1 MTYTR
6 QEPSQRY
13 QELVGLYKNYHEAKT
28 DKYLGHSLRPHISTI
43 KTLVSATGARSILDY
58 GSGKGLLYKQDN
70 PSIRSLWNVDEI
82 VCYDPGV
89 AEFSTLPDGIFDGVI
104 STDVL
109 EHVPESDA
117 PWIVREM
124 FAHARRFVYANIANY
139 PALKTLA
146 NGENAHC
153 TQRPI
158 AWWKA
163 VFDKAQTSGV
173 SYRIEVQSRLR
184 IPIFGKVI
192 KREATATG

>member
-13 QELVGLYKNYHEAKT
+13 QELVWLYKNYHEAKT

-43 KTLVSATGARSILDY
+43 KKLVSVAGARSILDY
-58 GSGKGLLYKQDN
+58 GSGKGLLYTQN
-70 PSIRSLWNVDEI
+70 TPSIQSLWNVDEI

-89 AEFSTLPDGIFDGVI
+89 TEFSVLPDRLFDGVI

-158 AWWKA
+158 SWWKA
-163 VFDKAQTSGV
+163 VFDKAQTPGV
-173 SYRIEVQSRLR
+173 SYRIEVQSRYR
-184 IPIFGKVI
+184 VPIIGKVLR
-192 KREATATG
+192 REAVATG